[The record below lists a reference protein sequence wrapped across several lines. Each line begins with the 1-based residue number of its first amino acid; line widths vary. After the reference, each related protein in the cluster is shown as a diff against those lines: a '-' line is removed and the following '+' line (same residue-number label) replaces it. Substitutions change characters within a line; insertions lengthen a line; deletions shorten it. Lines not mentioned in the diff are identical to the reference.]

1 MNIRI
6 FQSITNLK
14 LRGIEFYP
22 TPNFT
27 LTSNQELKK
36 DNFSH
41 PLFEKAIG
49 SMRYEKLHTP
59 SDYAF
64 LMQETEGRFDETTLT
79 SILGH
84 QMDRVHQFANGL
96 ATALWF
102 IKDNSVNMSDIFGHI
117 TQGAYHSM
125 LCMSPISNVSNCHGE
140 NQEVSFTRNEI
151 DQAIAVARQYI
162 KICPQDEEEFK
173 DRIQTETFS
182 NDINKGILK
191 GENDTISYN
200 KFNRI
205 ERAIKFMQVV
215 RETGYL
221 PRKIAL
227 YMPIFECL
235 FATEASE
242 VTHKVAE
249 RVAFYIGN
257 EGKKDIFKV
266 MKAAYNVRSR
276 YLHGE
281 ELLNS
286 QKGREYQTRL
296 SSEIDDIARYLLT
309 RIIMEDSSNFLLK
322 KPLFEDF
329 LSDIIFQ

>member
-1 MNIRI
+1 
-6 FQSITNLK
+6 
-14 LRGIEFYP
+14 
-22 TPNFT
+22 
-27 LTSNQELKK
+27 
-36 DNFSH
+36 
-41 PLFEKAIG
+41 
-49 SMRYEKLHTP
+49 
-59 SDYAF
+59 
-64 LMQETEGRFDETTLT
+64 
-79 SILGH
+79 
-84 QMDRVHQFANGL
+84 
-96 ATALWF
+96 
-102 IKDNSVNMSDIFGHI
+102 
-117 TQGAYHSM
+117 
-125 LCMSPISNVSNCHGE
+125 
-140 NQEVSFTRNEI
+140 
-151 DQAIAVARQYI
+151 
-162 KICPQDEEEFK
+162 
-173 DRIQTETFS
+173 
-182 NDINKGILK
+182 
-191 GENDTISYN
+191 
-200 KFNRI
+200 
-205 ERAIKFMQVV
+205 
-215 RETGYL
+215 
-221 PRKIAL
+221 
-227 YMPIFECL
+227 MPIFECL